1 MAEEEKVQ
9 KTRNPWPWIIGI
21 LLFVVISWALY
32 EYLRKSEN
40 PEEGGAPY
48 IRESVIR
55 DADDHS
61 KSSPLDTTENK
72 KKEEDFE

>member
-1 MAEEEKVQ
+1 MAEEETVI

-40 PEEGGAPY
+40 PEDSGAPY

-55 DADDHS
+55 DSDDNS
-61 KSSPLDTTENK
+61 KSTPGDTMEL
-72 KKEEDFE
+72 EESEID

>member
-9 KTRNPWPWIIGI
+9 KTRNPWPWVIGI
-21 LLFVVISWALY
+21 LLFVIISWALY

-40 PEEGGAPY
+40 PEETSAPY

-61 KSSPLDTTENK
+61 KSTPLDTTE
-72 KKEEDFE
+72 KKEGENFE

>member
-1 MAEEEKVQ
+1 MAEEIIVTRK
-9 KTRNPWPWIIGI
+9 RNPWPWIIGI

-32 EYLRKSEN
+32 EYLRESEN
-40 PEEGGAPY
+40 PDDEGAPY

-61 KSSPLDTTENK
+61 KSTPGDTTELK
-72 KKEEDFE
+72 GEEIE

>member
-1 MAEEEKVQ
+1 MEEEIDVK
-9 KTRNPWPWIIGI
+9 KKPNPWPWIIGI

-32 EYLRKSEN
+32 EYLRRSEN
-40 PEEGGAPY
+40 PDDTGAPY

-61 KSSPLDTTENK
+61 KTTPADTMELENTEI
-72 KKEEDFE
+72 E